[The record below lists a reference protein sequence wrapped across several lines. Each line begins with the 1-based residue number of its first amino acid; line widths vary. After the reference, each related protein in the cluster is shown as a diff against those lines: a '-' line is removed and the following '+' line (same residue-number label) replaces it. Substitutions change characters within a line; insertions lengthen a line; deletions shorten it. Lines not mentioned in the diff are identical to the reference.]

1 MTNLIGV
8 GAAMFDLRLK
18 DDHHDVKINSDVE
31 IRLDSRIIMELISNL
46 HHLSTSIDGGLK
58 KLKCDRNGLTADYS
72 FDTNDGRKW
81 KQQLIFL
88 QYPDSNPKQTFNVTD
103 GFALNEFTPH
113 RLIRDIVIRL
123 LNDFGMVDIKID
135 VV

>member
-1 MTNLIGV
+1 MYKLE
-8 GAAMFDLRLK
+8 LK
-18 DDHHDVKINSDVE
+18 DEHYNVKINSDKE
-31 IRLDSRIIMELISNL
+31 IRLDARITGELIANL
-46 HHLSTSIDGGLK
+46 NLLSTAINGGLK
-58 KLKCDRNGLTADYS
+58 KLKCERNGLVSDYS

-81 KQQLIFL
+81 NQQLIFA
-88 QYPDSNPKQTFNVTD
+88 QYPDLNPKQTFDVSD

-123 LNDFGMVDIKID
+123 LNDFEMVDIKID